1 MRLLFALVQY
11 FLLHPIETL
20 KQVVCF
26 FDLYFQLPLKI
37 RKVGKG
43 GIKRFGHITASGL
56 VIRGTKIL
64 LIRHPYIKKFI
75 QPGGHIDPGELPI
88 QAAIREVFE
97 ETGWRCKP
105 YQSTQRIL
113 DLDIHL
119 IPLNS
124 SKNEG
129 EHIHIDLCY
138 LLEPI
143 KYFPPAESLDSK
155 WLDIEFIQS
164 KRIQRAYQRAKVL
177 VQAAKTSSN
186 SVSS

>member
-1 MRLLFALVQY
+1 MNSIRFEVIKY
-11 FLLHPIETL
+11 FFLHFHQI
-20 KQVVCF
+20 
-26 FDLYFQLPLKI
+26 LYLLPLLLRMYCYGNVFSRSNI
-37 RKVGKG
+37 
-43 GIKRFGHITASGL
+43 FGHITASGL

-75 QPGGHIDPGELPI
+75 QPGGHIDSSEIPI

-143 KYFPPAESLDSK
+143 KYFPPAETLDSK

-164 KRIQRAYQRAKVL
+164 KRIQRAYQRAKSL
-177 VQAAKTSSN
+177 ISGR
-186 SVSS
+186 